1 MTDVRPYTTDGRTG
15 LARCQARRE
24 GRTVSETNINVNVGG
39 YAPMLPPPLKSKPAA
54 IVLAFLL
61 GWVGG
66 HKFYLGKA
74 GQGLVYLL
82 FFWTFVPLVISVIEA
97 IIWLCQDK
105 YRWAMKQGVR
115 VL

>member
-1 MTDVRPYTTDGRTG
+1 MSDVN
-15 LARCQARRE
+15 
-24 GRTVSETNINVNVGG
+24 NINVNLGG
-39 YAPMLPPPLKSKPAA
+39 SYAPMLVPPLKSKTVA
-54 IVLAFLL
+54 IVLALFL
-61 GWVGG
+61 GGIGG

-74 GQGLVYLL
+74 GQGLVFLL
-82 FFWTFVPLVISVIEA
+82 FFWTGIPMLIALVEA